1 MRLDYFNFIPIKCG
15 WASLCQYHRYK
26 EDEVCLEYA
35 IQTGGLIVTNDK
47 FRIVSPIFYVEQMLI
62 ADDFLA
68 DIRFENWKRNRE
80 DFVRS
85 AHDRFNYAN
94 QDMTM
99 CRKRI
104 IEHFFTGPSSI
115 DLTWVKNFCSEWQ
128 FHGLPNDRGCLDSV
142 RIALCLLFNV
152 GGHFRSEFVHLWVFK
167 TLIL

>member
-1 MRLDYFNFIPIKCG
+1 MSKETVTKNISVSNMRLDYFNFIPIKCG

-26 EDEVCLEYA
+26 EDEICLEYA

-115 DLTWVKNFCSEWQ
+115 DLTWVKNFWFGVAISW
-128 FHGLPNDRGCLDSV
+128 F
-142 RIALCLLFNV
+142 A
-152 GGHFRSEFVHLWVFK
+152 
-167 TLIL
+167 

>member
-1 MRLDYFNFIPIKCG
+1 MTLEHSKKDIEAILETRVIMIEFDRTRE
-15 WASLCQYHRYK
+15 Q
-26 EDEVCLEYA
+26 EDEICLEYA

-47 FRIVSPIFYVEQMLI
+47 F
-62 ADDFLA
+62 
-68 DIRFENWKRNRE
+68 RNRE

-115 DLTWVKNFCSEWQ
+115 ELMPRDSKTIEKISSEILSNLQ
-128 FHGLPNDRGCLDSV
+128 THTP
-142 RIALCLLFNV
+142 RIEELFYQN
-152 GGHFRSEFVHLWVFK
+152 RPYLRD
-167 TLIL
+167 